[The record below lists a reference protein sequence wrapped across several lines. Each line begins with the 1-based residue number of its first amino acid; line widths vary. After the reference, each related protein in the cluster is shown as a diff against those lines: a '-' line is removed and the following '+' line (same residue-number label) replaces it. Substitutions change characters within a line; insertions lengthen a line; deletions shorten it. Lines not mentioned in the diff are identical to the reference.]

1 MTREELEGIEE
12 ELGHVRECYK
22 EVIRRWMKET
32 EPKPTWQVLVTAL
45 REIREERVAR
55 YIKSTYTVGGSHTQQ
70 QQQQQQRNKRNTHY
84 YMHTQLQ
91 ISKWMWGGRWKLLT
105 D

>member
-22 EVIRRWMKET
+22 EVIRRWVKET

-45 REIREERVAR
+45 REVREERVAR
-55 YIKSTYTVGGSHTQQ
+55 YIKSTYTVGGSHTH
-70 QQQQQQRNKRNTHY
+70 NNNNNNETKARNTLTVLCTH
-84 YMHTQLQ
+84 
-91 ISKWMWGGRWKLLT
+91 SSRSRSGCGAAGGSY
-105 D
+105 